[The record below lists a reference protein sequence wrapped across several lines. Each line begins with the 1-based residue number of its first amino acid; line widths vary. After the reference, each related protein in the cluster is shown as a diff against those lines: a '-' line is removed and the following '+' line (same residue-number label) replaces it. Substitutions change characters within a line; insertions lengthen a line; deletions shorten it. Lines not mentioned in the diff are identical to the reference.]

1 MNTIVKIAVLAC
13 LCLIMGQ
20 AQAQDTLQNQ
30 NNQQRIERLKLQK
43 ERVSDDEK
51 ALLKIEVE
59 QINKQFENGEITR
72 QHAEDLKIEKAKRRA
87 LNIEN
92 RIIII
97 DNEMALLQRNDEFY
111 KLGADNKNE
120 FSIDFH

>member
-59 QINKQFENGEITR
+59 QINKRFENGEITR
-72 QHAEDLKIEKAKRRA
+72 QQVKLLLHSIPLQQRLTLKAP
-87 LNIEN
+87 
-92 RIIII
+92 
-97 DNEMALLQRNDEFY
+97 LLT
-111 KLGADNKNE
+111 A
-120 FSIDFH
+120 